1 MGNPGGPIMDPQ
13 VNAVVARLAATRR
26 RPPNGGPL
34 NNPHNVQD
42 PRAYAEY
49 GFSINPAQGDLI
61 YVLCRAL
68 HATRVAEFATSV
80 GLSTIYFAA
89 AMRDNGG
96 GQVIG
101 SEIVPQKIAAARG
114 NLGDAGL
121 ADLVDIREG
130 DARDTLRDLG
140 GPVDFVL
147 IDGWPVEGQ
156 TSLARQVIAIVA
168 PQIRVGG
175 LVMNDNGEPDYL
187 DFIRDPKNGFR
198 SMTLPIKGGVEL
210 SVRL

>member
-1 MGNPGGPIMDPQ
+1 LLLEAVMGNPGGPIMDPQ

-89 AMRDNGG
+89 AMLQWRRAGHRLGNR
-96 GQVIG
+96 
-101 SEIVPQKIAAARG
+101 AA
-114 NLGDAGL
+114 
-121 ADLVDIREG
+121 
-130 DARDTLRDLG
+130 
-140 GPVDFVL
+140 
-147 IDGWPVEGQ
+147 
-156 TSLARQVIAIVA
+156 
-168 PQIRVGG
+168 
-175 LVMNDNGEPDYL
+175 
-187 DFIRDPKNGFR
+187 K
-198 SMTLPIKGGVEL
+198 K
-210 SVRL
+210 